1 MLYISRS
8 LLNKIQGDDKKKNTT
23 MTLEFLGD
31 IKLALV
37 NETNF
42 VFGN

>member
-8 LLNKIQGDDKKKNTT
+8 LLYKIQVDDKKKTT

-31 IKLALV
+31 TKLALV
-37 NETNF
+37 NEINF
-42 VFGN
+42 V